1 VAAERPGD
9 AAAPASRALTVAAI
23 LYHSEPAGCDRVP
36 SAVAGGSELLLLEN
50 ARATYFSRR
59 ANLLV
64 SLAVIAAL
72 CGCAMSRQDHLV
84 EARAAL
90 ADAAYDE
97 AIAAAE
103 AGLRAAAGGS
113 QEMLDDATSW
123 GLELAKLEAH
133 ARAGHGD
140 EAKAQLTE
148 LANRYPNRIEASEYF
163 ATAHQLRGAGAG
175 IAFWM
180 KATAITAAAV
190 QTVVARAP
198 HRVLF
203 FQNSAATSSGTSEA

>member
-1 VAAERPGD
+1 M
-9 AAAPASRALTVAAI
+9 
-23 LYHSEPAGCDRVP
+23 
-36 SAVAGGSELLLLEN
+36 LLEN

-175 IAFWM
+175 IA
-180 KATAITAAAV
+180 AIEVLDMGAILFPYEPV
-190 QTVVARAP
+190 IARMIEE
-198 HRVLF
+198 
-203 FQNSAATSSGTSEA
+203 SSQSGDPAELDLLRSLGYVE